1 MDFDIKKL
9 RQKLNSLLNRDKVF
23 ANIFPLAGNLERAK
37 FSRARLLIHIAE
49 ENKLDLQLASEAGL
63 GVETAHLA
71 TLIHDDV
78 IDDADLRRDKKSFRS
93 VKGDRGAIL
102 FGDYLFSAA
111 VQQIQTTQNVD
122 CATLF
127 TNRVFD
133 TCRGE
138 SIQDLLLTWED
149 SQPSEEL
156 LEEAAKGKTGALFSF
171 CTEAPFWFSD
181 FDKTAREKAGQVGF
195 LFGLGF
201 QLADDLLDLAG
212 DTLNLGKK
220 VGNDLVKNTMTL
232 PLFFLME
239 EKQLTWAEL
248 RATYV
253 ENLDQLRKDFFEGS
267 SYPRLL
273 QKIESIYCELTHLT
287 SWLENQNIVIR
298 DTAEKFWDNYIIK
311 RVMTLSDLKP
321 SQI

>member
-1 MDFDIKKL
+1 MSFDVEKL
-9 RQKLNSLLNRDKVF
+9 RDKLQNLLYRDAAL

-37 FSRARLLIHIAE
+37 FSRARLLTHIAA
-49 ENKLDLQLASEAGL
+49 ENELNLDLALEAGMGL
-63 GVETAHLA
+63 EVVHLA

-78 IDDADLRRDKKSFRS
+78 IDEADLRREKRSFRN

-102 FGDYLFSAA
+102 FGDYLFSTAIH
-111 VQQIQTTQNVD
+111 QIQSTQNSG
-122 CATLF
+122 CAKLF

-149 SQPSEEL
+149 SSPNEAL
-156 LEEAAKGKTGALFSF
+156 LEEAALGKTGALFSF
-171 CTEAPFWFSD
+171 CTEAPFWFAD
-181 FDKTAREKAGQVGF
+181 FDQTTRSKAGQVGL

-220 VGNDLVKNTMTL
+220 AGNDLVKNTMTI
-232 PLFFLME
+232 PLFYLMQE
-239 EKQLTWAEL
+239 KGLNWKQLRE
-248 RATYV
+248 TYV
-253 ENLDQLRKDFFEGS
+253 SNLDQLKDDFFQGT
-267 SYPRLL
+267 SYPKLL
-273 QKIESIYCELTHLT
+273 QKIESTYCELTQLT
-287 SWLENQNIVIR
+287 AWLEERNITIKE
-298 DTAEKFWDNYIIK
+298 TAEKFWDNYVIK
-311 RVMTLSDLKP
+311 RMMTLNDLKP

>member
-1 MDFDIKKL
+1 MNFDVEKL
-9 RQKLNSLLNRDKVF
+9 RDRLKELLYRDSAL

-37 FSRARLLIHIAE
+37 FSRARLLTHIAS
-49 ENKLDLQLASEAGL
+49 ENNLDLNLALEAGL
-63 GVETAHLA
+63 GLEVVHLA

-78 IDDADLRRDKKSFRS
+78 IDEADLRREKKSFRN

-102 FGDYLFSAA
+102 FGDYLFSTAIH
-111 VQQIQTTQNVD
+111 QIQSTQNAG
-122 CATLF
+122 CAKLF

-149 SQPSEEL
+149 SSPNESL
-156 LEEAAKGKTGALFSF
+156 LEEASLGKTGALFSF

-181 FDKTAREKAGQVGF
+181 YHNEIRSKAGQVGL

-220 VGNDLVKNTMTL
+220 AGNDLVKNTMTL
-232 PLFFLME
+232 PLYYVMQE
-239 EKQLTWAEL
+239 KNYSWKQLRE
-248 RATYV
+248 TYV
-253 ENLDQLRKDFFEGS
+253 PNLDQLKEDFFQGN
-267 SYPRLL
+267 SYPKLL
-273 QKIESIYCELTHLT
+273 QKIESTYCELSQLT
-287 SWLENQNIVIR
+287 NWLEEQNVVIKE
-298 DTAEKFWDNYIIK
+298 TAEKFWENYVVK
-311 RVMTLSDLKP
+311 RMMTLNDLKP
-321 SQI
+321 TQI